1 MGGITHFLERAT
13 VAKRRRIAYNV
24 VDKRIVPENGTKF
37 RFFIKSE
44 ANDWQMACI
53 ENDRSEMA
61 ADLKRDFL
69 AGGVI
74 AIFFMPRLEEKSR
87 SHAEA

>member
-1 MGGITHFLERAT
+1 
-13 VAKRRRIAYNV
+13 
-24 VDKRIVPENGTKF
+24 
-37 RFFIKSE
+37 
-44 ANDWQMACI
+44 MARI
-53 ENDRSEMA
+53 ENDGSEMA

>member
-1 MGGITHFLERAT
+1 M
-13 VAKRRRIAYNV
+13 AY
-24 VDKRIVPENGTKF
+24 
-37 RFFIKSE
+37 
-44 ANDWQMACI
+44 I
-53 ENDRSEMA
+53 ENDGSEMA

-87 SHAEA
+87 SHAEAIYSDGNKMQEQIRSILLLYIEEMQKGRSNNFYVWNCRIYR

>member
-1 MGGITHFLERAT
+1 
-13 VAKRRRIAYNV
+13 
-24 VDKRIVPENGTKF
+24 
-37 RFFIKSE
+37 
-44 ANDWQMACI
+44 MACI
-53 ENDRSEMA
+53 ENDGSEMA

-69 AGGVI
+69 AGGGVI

>member
-1 MGGITHFLERAT
+1 MPE
-13 VAKRRRIAYNV
+13 KR
-24 VDKRIVPENGTKF
+24 TKF

-44 ANDWQMACI
+44 ANNWQTECI
-53 ENDRSEMA
+53 ENDGSEMA

-69 AGGVI
+69 AGGEVI
-74 AIFFMPRLEEKSR
+74 AIFFMPRLKEKSR